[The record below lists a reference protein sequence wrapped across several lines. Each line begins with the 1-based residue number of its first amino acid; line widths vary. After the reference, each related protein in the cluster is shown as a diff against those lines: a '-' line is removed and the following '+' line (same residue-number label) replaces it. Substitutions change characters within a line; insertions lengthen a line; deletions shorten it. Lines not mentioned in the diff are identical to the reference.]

1 MSLLGFMRADC
12 DSQSPSQINSELEE
26 ATANHRD
33 LQAKVDAISR
43 SQAVIEFELDGTIIT
58 ANDNF
63 LDAVGY
69 TLQEIQGQHHRI
81 FCDSEYVGSA
91 DYRAFWE
98 RLNRGEFESGEFR
111 RIRKDGDDIWI
122 QASYNPIF
130 GENGRPVKV
139 IKFASDITEQKRQNA
154 DYEGQI
160 SAISKSQAV
169 IEFQLDGTIIHA
181 NENFCGAVGYQL
193 DEIQGKHHRIFCESE
208 FADSAEYRAFW
219 EKLRSGK
226 YEAGEFKRIAKDGS
240 EIWIQASYNPIFD
253 ASGKPTK
260 VVKYAT
266 DITAQVLQRLE
277 AARLRPLVDKSERA
291 IIMIDRDFI
300 VQYVNDT
307 TMAMLNKYAS
317 TFREVWPDFD
327 PSTILGTCIDRFHK
341 DPGHQRRLLSDP
353 SKLPYETDIQVGP
366 VKFSLAVS
374 AHYGPDNEYV
384 GNALEWKDV
393 TEERRQEIREKKIA
407 EFQEREVKNVSDV
420 LNMAADGDLTQVC
433 EVAPGDEDTEQI
445 RQTFVEIAEAVN
457 SMCGNL
463 RNVIGGVAKNAET
476 LNSTSTELSSTA
488 TQLASGASETTCQS
502 ATVSSAAEEMSVN
515 MKGMAES
522 TSEMNSNVQTVAS
535 AVEEMTA
542 SIAEIARSA
551 EQASGV
557 AGEASQLAESSNRTI
572 GQLGGA
578 AEEIGKV
585 IEVIQDIAEQTNL
598 LALNATIEAARA
610 GEAGKGFAVV
620 ANEVK
625 DLAKQT
631 ADATEDIRNRI
642 EGIQG
647 STKEV
652 VVKIGEISTVITEVS
667 GASKS
672 IAAAVE
678 EQSITTKEI
687 SQNISKT
694 SSAAATVTTA
704 VTESATASQEI
715 TNSIAEVDQAAKQTS
730 LAATQTQE
738 SGDALSELAQ
748 ELQQIVGKFK
758 V

>member
-1 MSLLGFMRADC
+1 MSLLDFMRADC
-12 DSQSPSQINSELEE
+12 DSQSPSQIDSEQNEV
-26 ATANHRD
+26 TALQRD
-33 LQAKVDAISR
+33 LQGKVDAIGR

-63 LDAVGY
+63 LNAVGY

-81 FCDSEYVGSA
+81 FCDAEYVRSA
-91 DYRAFWE
+91 EYRAFWQ
-98 RLNRGEFESGEFR
+98 RLNQGEFEAGEFR
-111 RIRKDGDDIWI
+111 RIRKDGNEIWI

-169 IEFQLDGTIIHA
+169 IEFHLDGTIIRA
-181 NENFCGAVGYQL
+181 NENFCAAVGYQL
-193 DEIQGKHHRIFCESE
+193 EEIQGKHHRIFCESE
-208 FADSAEYRAFW
+208 FTDSPEYRAFW
-219 EKLRSGK
+219 EKLRSGE

-253 ASGKPTK
+253 ANGKPTK

-291 IIMIDRDFI
+291 TMMIDRDFI
-300 VQYVNDT
+300 VQYANET
-307 TMAMLNKYAS
+307 TVAMLNKYAS

-366 VKFSLAVS
+366 LTFSLAVS

-420 LNMAADGDLTQVC
+420 LSMAADGDLTQVC

-457 SMCGNL
+457 SMCANL
-463 RNVIGGVAKNAET
+463 RDVIGGVAKNAET

-488 TQLASGASETTCQS
+488 SQLASGASETTCQS

-694 SSAAATVTTA
+694 SNAAATVTTA